1 MRSRLGQEPTFL
13 STFGMHLDI
22 TMASLRIEYLIPTG
36 PQTRQSMTQA
46 FEQWLGEQG
55 SGCRTSDLHQPLTTG
70 SNRPE
75 ADVG

>member
-1 MRSRLGQEPTFL
+1 VRSRLGQEPTFL

-36 PQTRQSMTQA
+36 PQTRQAMTQA

-55 SGCRTSDLHQPLTTG
+55 
-70 SNRPE
+70 
-75 ADVG
+75 